1 MMRRSRVWK
10 KPFKKCETQELPI
23 TEGYSYI
30 PYLENMKSKTEK
42 YEKESKLAKAYEVA
56 LDTRKFEIELYWKR
70 ATYFWAIAAVVLG
83 AIGLVI
89 ANSIKDGRLTTYP
102 ILFMLETL
110 SCVGF
115 IVTKA
120 WQYVNL
126 GGKFWQHN
134 WELHVDVLEQEV
146 LFPMFR
152 TVIAECSAES
162 QTSNDAKSAS
172 HAPDNLMVVF
182 SPSKVNDHLGRFLNM
197 IFIVVGLSTF
207 ALILSKAGVSALF
220 AEMFGIYDMQKYLPD
235 AKIWLV
241 SLVAFI
247 PVGYTI
253 YFWIEMAG
261 NARTTTL
268 NKHSLNVTQRQIYVK
283 EKIELPVE
291 KERGFLQ
298 GIDQVKSELK
308 WYRSKTKTAAATKKT
323 AQ

>member
-1 MMRRSRVWK
+1 MTQRTWVWQS
-10 KPFKKCETQELPI
+10 PFKKREAEELPI
-23 TEGYSYI
+23 TEGYSNI

-83 AIGLVI
+83 AIGLVA
-89 ANSIKDGRLTTYP
+89 ANSIKDGRLMTYP

-134 WELHVDVLEQEV
+134 WELHVDVLEQEI

-162 QTSNDAKSAS
+162 EASNDAKLADPT
-172 HAPDNLMVVF
+172 PDNLMVVF
-182 SPSKVNDHLGRFLNM
+182 SPSKVNDHLGRFLNT
-197 IFIVVGLSTF
+197 IFIVVGLATF
-207 ALILSKAGVSALF
+207 VLILSKAGVSEFIAGI
-220 AEMFGIYDMQKYLPD
+220 FGIDGIRQYLIN

-241 SLVAFI
+241 PLVAFVPI
-247 PVGYTI
+247 GYTV
-253 YFWIEMAG
+253 YFWIAMAG

-268 NKHSLNVTQRQIYVK
+268 NKHSLNVTQRQIHVK
-283 EKIELPVE
+283 EKIKLPVE
-291 KERGFLQ
+291 KKMGFRQ
-298 GIDQVKSELK
+298 GIDQVKSELLPK
-308 WYRSKTKTAAATKKT
+308 RKRKSAYRTSS
-323 AQ
+323 